1 MSNKNLRTL
10 ILSAFVIIAI
20 IITLIILHKPA
31 LKLPKTVK
39 IDTQSQPFIGNKNA
53 NNNVVVFEDMKCVN
67 CMRYNTT
74 LFPKIKKAFIDNG
87 KVKYTI
93 ITLAFLPGSSLI
105 ANAALCVKQQNPEHF
120 FPYVEYIY
128 HHQGDE
134 SQNWGTVPRLLE
146 YAKKVNGID
155 IKNLSSCLVK
165 APFDEQINSNMKVAR
180 DVMGAQVMTPR
191 VYINGVLVEPLTFNH
206 FEQVYDQMSK

>member
-31 LKLPKTVK
+31 LKLPKPAK
-39 IDTQSQPFIGNKNA
+39 IDVQSQPFIGNKHA
-53 NNNVVVFEDMKCVN
+53 NNNIVVFEDMKCVN

-74 LFPKIKKAFIDNG
+74 LFPKIKKAYIDNG
-87 KVKYTI
+87 KAKYTI

-105 ANAALCVKQQNPEHF
+105 ANATLCAKQQNPDYF

-134 SQNWGTVPRLLE
+134 SENWGTVPRLLE
-146 YAKKVNGID
+146 YAKKVAGID
-155 IKNLSSCLVK
+155 IKKLSSCLVK
-165 APFDEQINSNMKVAR
+165 APFDSQISSNMKVAR
-180 DVMGAQVMTPR
+180 DTMGAQVMTPR
-191 VYINGVLVEPLTFNH
+191 VYINGVLVEPLTFEH
-206 FEQVYDQMSK
+206 FEQVYDQMRK